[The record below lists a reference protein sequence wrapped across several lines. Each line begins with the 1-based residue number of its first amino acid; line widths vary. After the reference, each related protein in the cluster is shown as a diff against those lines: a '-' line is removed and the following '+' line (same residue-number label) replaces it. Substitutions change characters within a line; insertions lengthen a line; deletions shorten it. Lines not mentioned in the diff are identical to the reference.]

1 MCIMIKQLIDI
12 DGYWEVIV
20 YYNVDYNFFS
30 NIAFELKAIGSP
42 VEKIDNVYYNL
53 KYKAKAVTCSNI
65 KEHISVVLFNYHK
78 SRYDYINSII
88 HEAEHVKQ
96 HMLKAYDV
104 ADEGEPSAYTVGY
117 IAMRMLMINTKLK
130 LL

>member
-1 MCIMIKQLIDI
+1 MIKQLIDI

-30 NIAFELKAIGSP
+30 DIAFELKAIGSP
-42 VEKIDNVYYNL
+42 VERIDDIYYNL
-53 KYKAKAVTCSNI
+53 KYEAKAVTCTNI
-65 KEHISVVLFNYHK
+65 TKHVSIVLFNYHK
-78 SRYDYINSII
+78 SKYDYINSIV

-96 HMLKAYDV
+96 HMLKAYNVD
-104 ADEGEPSAYTVGY
+104 DKGEPPAYTVGY
-117 IAMRMLMINTKLK
+117 IAMKMLMINPKLK

>member
-1 MCIMIKQLIDI
+1 MIKQLIDI
-12 DGYWEVIV
+12 DGYWKVIV

-30 NIAFELKAIGSP
+30 DIAFELKAISSP
-42 VEKIDNVYYNL
+42 VEKIDDVYYNL
-53 KYKAKAVTCSNI
+53 KYKAKAVTCRNI

-78 SRYDYINSII
+78 SRYDYINSVIY
-88 HEAEHVKQ
+88 EVEHVKQ
-96 HMLKAYDV
+96 HMLKAY
-104 ADEGEPSAYTVGY
+104 AITDEGEPSAYTVGY

>member
-1 MCIMIKQLIDI
+1 MIKQLIDI

-20 YYNVDYNFFS
+20 YYNVDYNFF
-30 NIAFELKAIGSP
+30 NDIAFELKAIGSP
-42 VEKIDNVYYNL
+42 VEKIDDVYYRL
-53 KYKAKAVTCSNI
+53 KYENKAVTCSNI

-88 HEAEHVKQ
+88 HEAEHIKQ
-96 HMLKAYDV
+96 HMLMAYNV
-104 ADEGEPSAYTVGY
+104 VDEGEPPAYTVGY
-117 IAMRMLMINTKLK
+117 IAMRMLMINPKLK

>member
-1 MCIMIKQLIDI
+1 MIKQLIDI

-30 NIAFELKAIGSP
+30 DIAFELKSIGSP
-42 VEKIDNVYYNL
+42 VERIDNIYYNL
-53 KYKAKAVTCSNI
+53 KYEAKAVTCSNI
-65 KEHISVVLFNYHK
+65 AKHISVVLFNYHK
-78 SRYDYINSII
+78 SRYDYINSIV
-88 HEAEHVKQ
+88 HEAEHIKQ
-96 HMLKAYDV
+96 CMLKAYDV

-117 IAMRMLMINTKLK
+117 IAMKMLMINPKLK

>member
-1 MCIMIKQLIDI
+1 MIKQLINI
-12 DGYWEVIV
+12 DGYWKVIV
-20 YYNVDYNFFS
+20 YYNVDYNFF
-30 NIAFELKAIGSP
+30 NDIAFDLKAIGSP

-65 KEHISVVLFNYHK
+65 KEHISIVLFNYHK

-104 ADEGEPSAYTVGY
+104 ADKGESSAYTVGY

>member
-1 MCIMIKQLIDI
+1 MIKQLINI
-12 DGYWEVIV
+12 DGYWKVIV

-30 NIAFELKAIGSP
+30 DIAFELKAIGSP

-65 KEHISVVLFNYHK
+65 KEHISVVIFNYHK

-96 HMLKAYDV
+96 HMLKAYAV
-104 ADEGEPSAYTVGY
+104 ADEGESSAYTVAY
-117 IAMRMLMINTKLK
+117 IAMRMLMINAKLK